1 MYLPVVWKLNIFT
14 TFSLSDL
21 RGQVTGEH
29 DKKKKEE
36 FEKGPKA
43 SEGYGGK
50 FGVMTDRMD
59 SVSVN

>member
-1 MYLPVVWKLNIFT
+1 M
-14 TFSLSDL
+14 
-21 RGQVTGEH
+21 TGEH

>member
-1 MYLPVVWKLNIFT
+1 MWE
-14 TFSLSDL
+14 
-21 RGQVTGEH
+21 RGQVTGE
-29 DKKKKEE
+29 DAKKKKED

-59 SVSVN
+59 NVSVN

>member
-1 MYLPVVWKLNIFT
+1 MFIVWKLNISS

-21 RGQVTGEH
+21 RGQVTGE
-29 DKKKKEE
+29 DAKKKKEE

-50 FGVMTDRMD
+50 FGVMKDRMD